1 MAKGKNG
8 WIKVPRDFTDSPVW
22 TTNEPFGI
30 RDAYIDLMFMAN
42 YEAKQFLPK
51 HSKKVLTIHEGEI
64 LTSFDHLAERWGWT
78 KRKVVGY
85 IERLE
90 STGMIQ
96 RKSYNFGT
104 VLSLAPSGF
113 LGFDGTANDTA
124 NGTTNDTTKGTPG
137 DTANDTRKDTRL
149 KNTRSNK
156 NVKENK
162 EIKNAL
168 PGSGVFS
175 WEGEP
180 E

>member
-8 WIKVPRDFTDSPVW
+8 WIKVPRNFTDSPVW

-42 YEAKQFLPK
+42 YEDKQFLPK
-51 HSKKVLTIHEGEI
+51 HSKKVLTIHEGEV
-64 LTSFDHLAERWGWT
+64 LTSFDHLAMRWGWT

-104 VLSLAPSGF
+104 VLSLAPSDF
-113 LGFDGTANDTA
+113 LGNECTAND
-124 NGTTNDTTKGTPG
+124 TTNDTTKGTPG
-137 DTANDTRKDTRL
+137 DTANDTRNDTRL
-149 KNTRSNK
+149 KNNK
-156 NVKENK
+156 NIKKDKEKK
-162 EIKNAL
+162 EIKKTPAV
-168 PGSGVFS
+168 SVFV